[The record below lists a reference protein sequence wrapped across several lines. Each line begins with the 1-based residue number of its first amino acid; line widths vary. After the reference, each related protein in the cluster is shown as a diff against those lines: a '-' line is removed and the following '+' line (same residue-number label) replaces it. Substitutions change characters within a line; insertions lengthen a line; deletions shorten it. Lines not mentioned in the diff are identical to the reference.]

1 MSSDF
6 SLEVEGKVERVRCQ
20 KIICVARNYLEHVKE
35 MRAEEPEE
43 PVIFLK
49 APSALTENGCPIL
62 IPDSIGRVDYEAE
75 LAVIIGK
82 KGKNIPFD
90 ESRNYILAVAA
101 FNDVTAR
108 DIQMEAKRK
117 GLPWAISKS
126 FDTFAPISKPV
137 LLKDAGNIDQM
148 DITLKLNGQIRQSSN
163 TSMMIHKID
172 YLISFISKF
181 MTLEPGDIIATG
193 TPGGVGPMSPGDV
206 VEITIGNCLYLRNPV
221 VRI

>member
-6 SLEVEGKVERVRCQ
+6 SLNVQGKVKRVKCQ
-20 KIICVARNYLEHVKE
+20 KIIGVARNYLEHVKE
-35 MRAEEPEE
+35 MGAEKPEE

-49 APSALTENGCPIL
+49 APSALTRNGCPIL
-62 IPDSIGRVDYEAE
+62 IPDAIGRVDYEGE

-82 KGKNIPFD
+82 KGKNIPID

-108 DIQMEAKRK
+108 DIQLEAKKK

-137 LLKDAGNIDQM
+137 LLKDAGDIDRM
-148 DITLKLNGQIRQSSN
+148 DITLKLNGQVRQSSN
-163 TSMMIHKID
+163 TSLMIHKVD

-181 MTLEPGDIIATG
+181 MTLEPGDVIATG

-206 VEITIGNCLYLRNPV
+206 VEITVGNSLYLRNPV
-221 VRI
+221 VKI

>member
-6 SLEVEGKVERVRCQ
+6 SLEVEGKVERLTCRKV
-20 KIICVARNYLEHVKE
+20 ICVGRNYREHVKE
-35 MRAEEPEE
+35 MSTVEPVE

-49 APSALTENGCPIL
+49 APSALIENDCPIL

-75 LAVIIGK
+75 LALVIGK
-82 KGKNIPFD
+82 RGKDIPLD

-108 DIQMEAKRK
+108 DIQMEAKRR
-117 GLPWAISKS
+117 GLPWTISKS

-137 LLKDAGNIDQM
+137 LLKDAGNIDQT

-172 YLISFISKF
+172 YLVSFISKF